1 MQVPGKV
8 NAISLD
14 SCTKTGVVF
23 TDLISSCEAVNCSR
37 LQLQCTGAVSTLAI
51 EKTDGVQ
58 LYLPEAVGGA
68 IHIVH
73 TIVCIHRLLDR
84 VHSCSVCAVSTLA
97 VEKTDGCSCTCQR
110 QWVVLFM
117 HIFNALSGGCIY
129 HNFWTS

>member
-23 TDLISSCEAVNCSR
+23 SDLISSCEAVNCSR

-58 LYLPEAVGGA
+58 LYLPEAVGA
-68 IHIVH
+68 AA
-73 TIVCIHRLLDR
+73 CCKQSSCHRK
-84 VHSCSVCAVSTLA
+84 VAV
-97 VEKTDGCSCTCQR
+97 
-110 QWVVLFM
+110 
-117 HIFNALSGGCIY
+117 
-129 HNFWTS
+129 